1 MIKVFKYLKDKLN
14 TIKDLS
20 GNKEIIRLTYLF
32 SAIFFALI
40 CYVLIVVYRDSASII
55 NNSYNKREELYA
67 KKTVRGSILSSN
79 KEVLAYTD
87 TSDSNENRVY
97 PYGRLFAHVV
107 GYNIKGKAGLE
118 SSANFT
124 LLQSNAFI
132 LERINNELNSVKNIG
147 DNIITT
153 LDINT
158 QLAAY
163 EALSNKTG
171 AVVVMDAETGHILAM
186 VSKPDFDP
194 NNISD
199 IWDSVV
205 NEKGNTTLLNKATQ
219 GLYPPGSTFKILT
232 ALEYMKENDD
242 YNDYSFDCP
251 GYFEYKG
258 TKINCYHGI
267 KHGQVDLNA
276 SFSKSC
282 NASFANITTKLNENK
297 FKNTCEE
304 LLFNE
309 SIPSPSIIDSRSSF
323 IAKKSYVPINSKST
337 PDELIQTGIGQGKTE
352 VSPYHMCL
360 ISAAIANEGVL
371 MNPILVESIE
381 NYTGDIVS
389 SARIRPYKRLLS
401 KEDSDKVKELMRGV
415 ITDGTGTKL
424 KDAYGYT
431 AYGKTGSAEF
441 SSNKTESH
449 AWFTGFA
456 EGNNGKK
463 IAISVIIE
471 NGGSG
476 GQVAIPVA
484 RAVFDSYFNR

>member
-186 VSKPDFDP
+186 V
-194 NNISD
+194 
-199 IWDSVV
+199 
-205 NEKGNTTLLNKATQ
+205 
-219 GLYPPGSTFKILT
+219 
-232 ALEYMKENDD
+232 
-242 YNDYSFDCP
+242 
-251 GYFEYKG
+251 
-258 TKINCYHGI
+258 
-267 KHGQVDLNA
+267 
-276 SFSKSC
+276 
-282 NASFANITTKLNENK
+282 
-297 FKNTCEE
+297 
-304 LLFNE
+304 
-309 SIPSPSIIDSRSSF
+309 
-323 IAKKSYVPINSKST
+323 
-337 PDELIQTGIGQGKTE
+337 
-352 VSPYHMCL
+352 
-360 ISAAIANEGVL
+360 
-371 MNPILVESIE
+371 
-381 NYTGDIVS
+381 
-389 SARIRPYKRLLS
+389 
-401 KEDSDKVKELMRGV
+401 
-415 ITDGTGTKL
+415 
-424 KDAYGYT
+424 
-431 AYGKTGSAEF
+431 
-441 SSNKTESH
+441 
-449 AWFTGFA
+449 
-456 EGNNGKK
+456 
-463 IAISVIIE
+463 
-471 NGGSG
+471 
-476 GQVAIPVA
+476 
-484 RAVFDSYFNR
+484 